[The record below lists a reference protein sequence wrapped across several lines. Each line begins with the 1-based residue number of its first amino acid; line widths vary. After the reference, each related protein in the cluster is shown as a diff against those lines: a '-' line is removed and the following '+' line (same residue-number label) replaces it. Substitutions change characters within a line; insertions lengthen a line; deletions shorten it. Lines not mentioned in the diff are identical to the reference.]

1 MPTGERRR
9 QAGYTYLLVLFAV
22 AALGLVAA
30 EAGVVWQTTA
40 RREREA
46 ALLAIG
52 VEMARALA
60 RYRDESPLGARPWP
74 ATLEELVED
83 RRFPVPRRHLRRI
96 YRDPFTGRA
105 EWGLVREGEA
115 IVGVHSLA
123 EGVPLRRAGLP
134 PELDSAAAN
143 AASYAGWVFR
153 PRAAGEPAASPL
165 PPPYQPELP
174 FSSPQPAS
182 PS

>member
-46 ALLAIG
+46 ELLAIG

-74 ATLEELVED
+74 STLEELVED

-115 IVGVHSLA
+115 LGTAVGLA
-123 EGVPLRRAGLP
+123 HRWERAL
-134 PELDSAAAN
+134 ED
-143 AASYAGWVFR
+143 F
-153 PRAAGEPAASPL
+153 AAGRVL
-165 PPPYQPELP
+165 PEYLGAGFCRVFVAIRRFEAEQFHARVPNLDYEWYLP
-174 FSSPQPAS
+174 SI
-182 PS
+182 